1 MDWTIT
7 FYNLLQYI
15 CDVCHHLPS
24 FWENLL
30 LDCCLPRDVKA
41 GKRRQRNMLILYW
54 GHLQNKNK
62 KVEACP
68 QTKNKRRLKL
78 VLEGDRFYCIS
89 FFTFAK
95 LSFSNTILTLLQFK
109 KLDTLEPLQLFVC
122 KFNRYWERNL
132 EINDESLSLSDE
144 SYFSYH
150 FFHLSSKLRLYLRQ
164 ELFHFIFSN
173 TFLWQKTNK

>member
-15 CDVCHHLPS
+15 CDVCHHLSS

-30 LDCCLPRDVKA
+30 LDCCLPRDIKA

-54 GHLQNKNK
+54 RHLQNKNK

-150 FFHLSSKLRLYLRQ
+150 FFHLSSKLRLY
-164 ELFHFIFSN
+164 
-173 TFLWQKTNK
+173 

>member
-1 MDWTIT
+1 MWCMPPSAFFLRKPSIG
-7 FYNLLQYI
+7 LLSPKGYKSWWKEAK
-15 CDVCHHLPS
+15 D
-24 FWENLL
+24 
-30 LDCCLPRDVKA
+30 
-41 GKRRQRNMLILYW
+41 YW

-95 LSFSNTILTLLQFK
+95 LSFSNIILTLLQFK
-109 KLDTLEPLQLFVC
+109 KLDTIEPLQLFVC

-150 FFHLSSKLRLYLRQ
+150 FFHLSSKLRLY
-164 ELFHFIFSN
+164 
-173 TFLWQKTNK
+173 